1 MKKRILYIGNKLSSS
16 VNNETSIFKLGSLL
30 ESEGH
35 ILYYASNKNNQI
47 LRLIDMLQTVYKL
60 KKTVTIVLLDVYSTR
75 NFYYSLLVSQLCR
88 LLHLKYI
95 PILRGGNLPHR
106 LKQSPRLSKML
117 FNHAHVNIAPSHYL
131 KDAFEAAGYTNIKH
145 IPNTMVL
152 QDYPFSVRP
161 LETPKLLWVRSF
173 AALYNPTLAVKV
185 LKSLHDKGWK
195 AELCMVGP
203 DSDGTLAEV
212 KALANTLNVEV
223 KFTGKLTKPEWTA
236 LAKDYNV
243 FINTTNFDN
252 TPVSV
257 MEAMALGLPI
267 VSTNV
272 GGMPYLIDHG
282 VDGLLV
288 PPNDVD
294 AMVNAIIQLY
304 ENPSKREVLVANAR
318 QKVEGFDWEVVKQQW
333 QSVLRF

>member
-1 MKKRILYIGNKLSSS
+1 
-16 VNNETSIFKLGSLL
+16 
-30 ESEGH
+30 
-35 ILYYASNKNNQI
+35 
-47 LRLIDMLQTVYKL
+47 
-60 KKTVTIVLLDVYSTR
+60 
-75 NFYYSLLVSQLCR
+75 
-88 LLHLKYI
+88 
-95 PILRGGNLPHR
+95 
-106 LKQSPRLSKML
+106 ML
-117 FNHAHVNIAPSHYL
+117 FNPAHVNIARSHYL

-145 IPNTMVL
+145 SPNTMVL
-152 QDYPFSVRP
+152 QDYPFNVRDM
-161 LETPKLLWVRSF
+161 ETPKLLWVRSF
-173 AALYNPTLAVKV
+173 AALYNPSLAVKV
-185 LKSLHDKGWK
+185 LKSLRDKGWK

-203 DSDGTLAEV
+203 DSDGTLTEV

-223 KFTGKLTKPEWTA
+223 KFTGKLTKPEWIA

-272 GGMPYLIDHG
+272 GGMPYLIEHD

-288 PPNDVD
+288 PPQQVE
-294 AMVNAIIQLY
+294 AMVEAIIQLY